1 MLLKRTIETF
11 AFAAVF
17 LLSLA
22 SYSQGV
28 PETEIDVSE
37 FAEALFALQDDDVA
51 YEDLYES
58 LLLLYTNPLNL
69 NSATFDELSSLHVL
83 SPAQVS
89 GILNYRQ
96 LNGPFV
102 SMYELQAVAEL
113 DQLTIARILPF
124 VSLSPPGFATGR
136 SLFQRVAQEKNSFLI
151 LRAERTLEQQKGY
164 TPADTNSAGEPASRY
179 LGSPLRQYARFRVSH
194 TNDFSLGFT
203 AEKDAGEQWQWDK
216 KQRQY
221 GFDYYSFHAQVK
233 NKGRFKSINIGDY
246 QVQMGQGLVFGA
258 GFSAGK
264 GSETILS
271 AKKNSLGVLPY
282 ASVIETGFFRGAAVT
297 WKKGLWEL
305 TGITSRMRQDGKVRT
320 DTIDDNPYDYVSSIL
335 STGFHRTPNELAS
348 KDQIIE
354 YGAGGAILYRNGPFQ
369 AGFNSLYTQFSTS
382 IQRSPQLYNQFEFAG
397 KTNFVNSVHLSH
409 LWQNMHFFGEA
420 ARSQSGGT
428 GLVGGMLLSLTG
440 NLGLSV
446 VGRSY
451 SREFHSFYS
460 RSFGENTRNINER
473 GIYWGI
479 KWKLAPK
486 IVFSAYYDTFSFP
499 WLRFNA
505 DAPGS
510 GAEYLGMISYS
521 ISKLTKVY
529 AQYRQQVKPVNDGLN
544 EFNTRETVD
553 GIKENVVLNLDHDT
567 GGIVA
572 MKSRVQFSRY
582 TQSGIATSGFAII
595 QDINFDFQRWKL
607 GSRFAIFD
615 TDDYANRQYVYEKD
629 VLYSFSIPAYS
640 GSGIRTYLLLE
651 YRLNSKITAW
661 LRWGRF
667 LLPDTENIGTS
678 LQQINGAHKNDL
690 KLQLRIALQ

>member
-1 MLLKRTIETF
+1 MRLRKTIETI
-11 AFAAVF
+11 AF
-17 LLSLA
+17 LLPFFVSA
-22 SYSQGV
+22 AYSQGV
-28 PETEIDVSE
+28 PEKEIDVSE
-37 FAEALFALQDDDVA
+37 FAEELFALQDDDVA

-58 LLLLYTNPLNL
+58 LLLLYTHPLNL
-69 NSATFDELSSLHVL
+69 NSATYDELSSLLVL
-83 SPAQVS
+83 SPTQVS

-96 LNGPFV
+96 LNGPFI
-102 SMYELQAVAEL
+102 SIYELQAVAEL
-113 DQLTIARILPF
+113 DQSTIEKILPF
-124 VSLSPPGFATGR
+124 VTLSPPAFATGK

-151 LRAERTLEQQKGY
+151 LRAERTLEKQKGY
-164 TPADTNSAGEPASRY
+164 TPADTNSAGDPSSRY

-203 AEKDAGEQWQWDK
+203 AEKDAGEQWQWHK

-233 NKGRFKSINIGDY
+233 NKGRFKSIAIGDY

-271 AKKNSLGVLPY
+271 AKKNSLGILPY
-282 ASVIETGFFRGAAVT
+282 SSVVETGFFRGAAVT
-297 WKKGLWEL
+297 WKKGLWEF
-305 TGITSRMRQDGKVRT
+305 TGLTSRMRQDGTVKT
-320 DTIDDNPYDYVSSIL
+320 DTIDDNPYDYISSVL
-335 STGFHRTPNELAS
+335 GTGLHRTANELAS
-348 KDQIIE
+348 KNQIIE
-354 YGAGGAILYRNGPFQ
+354 YGAGGAVLYRNGPFQ
-369 AGFNSLYTQFSTS
+369 AGVNSLYTQFSTS
-382 IQRSPQLYNQFEFAG
+382 IQRGPQLYNQFEFAG
-397 KTNFVNSVHLSH
+397 KTNLINSAHLSY

-420 ARSQSGGT
+420 ARSASGGT

-451 SREFHSFYS
+451 SRDFHSFYS
-460 RSFGENTRNINER
+460 RSFGENTRNINEH

-510 GAEYLGMISYS
+510 GTEYLGMISYN
-521 ISKLTKVY
+521 ISKLTKIY
-529 AQYRQQVKPVNDGLN
+529 GQYRQQTKPVNGGLN
-544 EFNTRETVD
+544 EFYAKETVD
-553 GIKENVVLNLDHDT
+553 GVKQNVMLNLDHDN

-572 MKSRVQFSRY
+572 LKSRLQLSRY
-582 TQSGIATSGFAII
+582 TQSGIVTSGFAII
-595 QDINFDFQRWKL
+595 QDINFDFQQLKL

-615 TDDYANRQYVYEKD
+615 TEDYANRQYVYEKD

-640 GSGIRTYLLLE
+640 GSGIRTYVLME
-651 YRLNSKITAW
+651 YRLTSKITAW

-667 LLPDTENIGTS
+667 LLPNAENISTS
-678 LQQINGAHKNDL
+678 LQQINGTHKNDL
-690 KLQLRIALQ
+690 KFQLRIFLH

>member
-1 MLLKRTIETF
+1 MLSRKTIETF
-11 AFAAVF
+11 AF
-17 LLSLA
+17 LLPFFISQA

-28 PETEIDVSE
+28 LEKEIDVSE
-37 FAEALFALQDDDVA
+37 FAEELFALQDDDVA

-69 NSATFDELSSLHVL
+69 NSVTYDELSSLHVL
-83 SPAQVS
+83 SPTQVS

-96 LNGPFV
+96 LNGPFI
-102 SMYELQAVAEL
+102 SIYELQAVAEL
-113 DQLTIARILPF
+113 DQSTIARILPF
-124 VSLSPPGFATGR
+124 VTLSPAAFATGN

-164 TPADTNSAGEPASRY
+164 TPADINSTGEPASRY
-179 LGSPLRQYARFRVSH
+179 LGGPLRQYARFRVSH
-194 TNDFSLGFT
+194 TNDFSLGVT
-203 AEKDAGEQWQWDK
+203 AEKDAGEQLQWDN
-216 KQRQY
+216 KQHQY

-233 NKGRFKSINIGDY
+233 NKRLFKSIAIGDY
-246 QVQMGQGLVFGA
+246 QLQMGQGLVFGA

-271 AKKNSLGVLPY
+271 AKKNSLGILPY
-282 ASVIETGFFRGAAVT
+282 SSVVETGFFRGVAVT
-297 WKKGLWEL
+297 WKKGMWEL
-305 TGITSRMRQDGKVRT
+305 TGITSRMRQDGTLKT
-320 DTIDDNPYDYVSSIL
+320 DTIDDNPFDYISSVL
-335 STGFHRTPNELAS
+335 GTGLHRTANELAS
-348 KDQIIE
+348 KNQIIE
-354 YGAGGAILYRNGPFQ
+354 YGAGGAVLYRNGPFQ
-369 AGFNSLYTQFSTS
+369 VGLNSLYTQFSTS

-420 ARSQSGGT
+420 ARSASGGT
-428 GLVGGMLLSLTG
+428 GLVGGMLLSLSG

-451 SREFHSFYS
+451 SRDFHSLYA
-460 RSFGENTRNINER
+460 RSFGENTRNINEH

-486 IVFSAYYDTFSFP
+486 IVFSSYYDIFSFP

-510 GAEYLGMISYS
+510 GTEYLGMISYS
-521 ISKLTKVY
+521 ISKLTRLY
-529 AQYRQQVKPVNDGLN
+529 GQYRQQTKPVNGELN
-544 EFNTRETVD
+544 EFNTTETAD
-553 GIKENVVLNLDHDT
+553 GIKENIVLNLDHDT
-567 GGIVA
+567 GGMVA
-572 MKSRVQFSRY
+572 VKSRVQLSRY

-595 QDINFDFQRWKL
+595 QDVNFNFQRLKL
-607 GSRFAIFD
+607 GSRFAVFD

-640 GSGIRTYLLLE
+640 GSGIRTYVLLE
-651 YRLNSKITAW
+651 YRLTSKITAW

-667 LLPDTENIGTS
+667 LLPNAKNIGTS
-678 LQQINGAHKNDL
+678 LQQINGTSKNDL
-690 KLQLRIALQ
+690 KFQFRIQLH